1 MQCILVLFAIL
12 PFSPLHAQQVN
23 RDSPIVLHD
32 KECPIIQKDCSMDYQ
47 YLARCVMIEI
57 NHFRRREG
65 LDTLHYS
72 PTLTVRV
79 ADSLLRVSAKR
90 GKSFSVETLPNI
102 IRYAKPRYLKA
113 LQRETG
119 NETVDVQSLFYKTRN
134 EYGHQINH
142 EYVASPNN
150 QEELV
155 VMKTVDISS
164 YRTTAKG
171 IVGGMEKKSSR
182 PEAPIIFVKSWITL
196 WSWYSHD

>member
-1 MQCILVLFAIL
+1 MHSRIICHTVF
-12 PFSPLHAQQVN
+12 FSTARTQQVN

-90 GKSFSVETLPNI
+90 GKSFKCRPCPILFVMLNPDIS
-102 IRYAKPRYLKA
+102 KPFKEKR
-113 LQRETG
+113 
-119 NETVDVQSLFYKTRN
+119 
-134 EYGHQINH
+134 
-142 EYVASPNN
+142 
-150 QEELV
+150 
-155 VMKTVDISS
+155 VMKRWMFNRSS
-164 YRTTAKG
+164 TKQ
-171 IVGGMEKKSSR
+171 GMNMAIR
-182 PEAPIIFVKSWITL
+182 LIMNM
-196 WSWYSHD
+196 